1 MDQEE
6 KSSWQ
11 YKPDDSADSKT
22 GSSEPNEAAKTS
34 PRHRPKSLSWEA
46 PEYIEHPHGA
56 GWFFMLTLGTLMLA
70 TLAYLIAK
78 DPFATI
84 VIVLVGIIV
93 GIFATQK
100 PKTANY
106 EISDAGIS
114 INGKLYSYSNYKSF
128 AVIREGALSSIN
140 LFPLKRLMP
149 PLSAYF
155 EPKQEKEIVDVLG
168 EYLPFEDR
176 KLDGI
181 DRLARRL
188 RL

>member
-1 MDQEE
+1 
-6 KSSWQ
+6 
-11 YKPDDSADSKT
+11 
-22 GSSEPNEAAKTS
+22 
-34 PRHRPKSLSWEA
+34 
-46 PEYIEHPHGA
+46 
-56 GWFFMLTLGTLMLA
+56 MLILGTLMLA
-70 TLAYLIAK
+70 ILVYLIAK
-78 DPFATI
+78 DPFATV

-100 PKTANY
+100 PKIANY

-128 AVIREGALSSIN
+128 AVVREGALSSIN

-155 EPKQEKEIVDVLG
+155 EPKSEKEIVEAIG

-176 KLDGI
+176 KLDGV
-181 DRLARRL
+181 DRLVRRL